1 MADVSVEFGAKDTG
15 LEKTLKAVQAEMEQL
30 TSDVKSGELSFGEL
44 QQTMRKLSQASK
56 LEDQLRG
63 LSDATSESG
72 DSASDAASQ
81 IDDSS
86 ESMDEMGTS
95 AKDAGDKS
103 EMGFLKMA
111 GAVAVGQAAVE
122 VAMAA
127 IKSAISAVT
136 GTFDK
141 FGEAISRGA
150 ELDILASRTGVA
162 SGELARLQR
171 ALENTGASGDMI
183 GPIFDRMNRVLS
195 GSSEEGSKASA
206 ALVAL
211 GLNVEEIKNMSPEK
225 QFEMIGTALNGIA
238 DTTERA
244 ALAQEIFTRGSG
256 TRLLRLFND
265 YEGTMAR
272 VDQQLGLFPSI
283 MNEMSKSFE
292 NASTEI
298 NAARQKFVEFAAG
311 ILSRLAPAI
320 EAVATGLASIDAAK
334 LGQQFADGFL
344 GAEKSLKGFQ
354 TVIDAFSTGLMM
366 DAMKLLWASIKL
378 QSMETSN
385 SVYQNLT
392 AAFNTAADAMLRIF
406 GPRSGFFTLI
416 IDAFSLA
423 GKKAGQLF
431 AQGIL
436 DILPTLNSSVRS
448 LIDVMAIAMPNL
460 VGPIKI
466 AIGAADAS
474 LGVLKS
480 SIDGM
485 NDGLVK
491 QAAKLEDSYVNFS
504 ENAKKSLGKIPE
516 DYHKNLKA
524 ANAELF
530 NTQDGIKEVTDLE
543 EKLKAKIAE
552 RNATSVKGE
561 NEIKGKIEE
570 NRKLR
575 ETAEEEAAAAAE
587 RARAVQRQMIE
598 LETEINSERV
608 AGNEEAAKALEVELK
623 KLKTQEEINALT
635 EQYSKM
641 LEIDVDEARKLATE
655 FVNSKSSAQQ
665 LEESL
670 KNSKSSVTEM
680 REELALSA
688 GLMNQIASAQMKDA
702 IDKGGRLEKRA
713 REQMQRGNFAAAER
727 TVRRIE
733 QKELEASIRGGDR
746 RSMADIGRE
755 AGLSMRPGETGT
767 EFTKRIAEAKGID
780 SLKQPGEQGSTGRD
794 MKKGEAAQSPLEKLV
809 AEIKEL
815 VKKIE
820 PKLPMQA
827 LA

>member
-334 LGQQFADGFL
+334 LGQQFADAFL
-344 GAEKSLKGFQ
+344 GGKKALEGFQ
-354 TVIDAFSTGLMM
+354 TAIDAFSAGLMM
-366 DAMKLLWASIKL
+366 DALKLVFQSVKVQAMQAGDDIYRHL
-378 QSMETSN
+378 QAGF
-385 SVYQNLT
+385 T
-392 AAFNTAADAMLRIF
+392 AAFEFAKKMFSPTGPLVGVIVGAFQFVSLKMTELLGNGVLRFLDALPGWFKTLNPILNMVGEAIKNSVTNASEEAGEVWKDIQSDAAAVGAQVRRAASEIE
-406 GPRSGFFTLI
+406 GNYNV
-416 IDAFSLA
+416 ALA
-423 GKKAGQLF
+423 ESKSLF
-431 AQGIL
+431 AGTNEEAQKL
-436 DILPTLNSSVRS
+436 S
-448 LIDVMAIAMPNL
+448 AM
-460 VGPIKI
+460 
-466 AIGAADAS
+466 
-474 LGVLKS
+474 
-480 SIDGM
+480 
-485 NDGLVK
+485 
-491 QAAKLEDSYVNFS
+491 E
-504 ENAKKSLGKIPE
+504 
-516 DYHKNLKA
+516 
-524 ANAELF
+524 
-530 NTQDGIKEVTDLE
+530 TQ
-543 EKLKAKIAE
+543 LKAKIAE

-780 SLKQPGEQGSTGRD
+780 SLKQPGEQGRTGTE
-794 MKKGEAAQSPLEKLV
+794 MKGKEAAQSSLEKLV